1 MISNNPDPSLGLHNV
16 PYDDTCRLFQ
26 CCVCGI
32 YSSDSIEG
40 LSQHIQCDRTR
51 QREDEVLMAV
61 GGSYICKL
69 CSYKTNL
76 KANFQLHCKTD
87 KHLQR
92 LQHVNHIKEGGTQSE
107 WKLKYV
113 NVSNPVQVRC
123 NVCDY
128 YTNSIHKL
136 QLHTANARHDACSRV
151 FLHLQLAETLV
162 NGAPNKYYYCA
173 LCAHP
178 SRTKI
183 SLVQHINSIKHLRNE
198 SLRQLKQQQMGVI
211 GMKDSEEEIRE
222 LFQVKELTPN
232 DKIVFEN
239 GKHCIENIC
248 HSFDF

>member
-1 MISNNPDPSLGLHNV
+1 
-16 PYDDTCRLFQ
+16 
-26 CCVCGI
+26 
-32 YSSDSIEG
+32 
-40 LSQHIQCDRTR
+40 
-51 QREDEVLMAV
+51 MAV

-92 LQHVNHIKEGGTQSE
+92 LQHVNHIKEGGTSAE

-136 QLHTANARHDACSRV
+136 QLHTAHTRHDACSRV

-162 NGAPNKYYYCA
+162 KSGGMKYYFCA
-173 LCAHP
+173 LCQHS

-198 SLRQLKQQQMGVI
+198 NLRQLKQQQLGSMA
-211 GMKDSEEEIRE
+211 MKDSEEEIRD
-222 LFQVKELTPN
+222 LFQVKEMSGN
-232 DKIVFEN
+232 EKIIFEN
-239 GKHCIENIC
+239 GKRFKNFKIIKYLFNQN
-248 HSFDF
+248 